1 MYEGG
6 EVAAAA
12 GQREHSTQSFEA
24 KTGAGMMTGDVERDE
39 TLQHP
44 RCAINVLKRHFA
56 RYTPEMVERICG
68 ISQEQFGE
76 VATLLV
82 ENSGGSGPPRCVTR
96 SAERST
102 PRARR

>member
-12 GQREHSTQSFEA
+12 GEREHSTQSFEA
-24 KTGAGMMTGDVERDE
+24 QTGAGMMTGAVERDE

-44 RCAINVLKRHFA
+44 RCVINVLRRHFA

-68 ISQEQFGE
+68 ISPGA
-76 VATLLV
+76 V
-82 ENSGGSGPPRCVTR
+82 PRRSPTR
-96 SAERST
+96 
-102 PRARR
+102 